1 MALEGIKA
9 FRLLKKAR
17 KNNMTDLVFYEESIF
32 KAPTLNLPVELI
44 LDDTISGGA
53 KVLWGYL
60 YHLGSAVGGNAPG
73 DVVMAQLVEIN
84 PDKLRGLY
92 QILVD
97 HGWLWIIEKANK
109 PGREYHLIRPKK
121 NKK

>member
-17 KNNMTDLVFYEESIF
+17 KHNMSDLVFYEESIF

-44 LDDTISGGA
+44 LDDSIIGEA

-60 YHLGSAVGGNAPG
+60 YHLGSAVGGNSPG
-73 DVVMAQLVEIN
+73 DIVMAQLMETN

-92 QILVD
+92 QTLVD
-97 HGWLWIIEKANK
+97 HGWLWIIVKANK